1 VISVIDP
8 QELPAMAGNKLYL
21 DYISGSG
28 SAAQFFAHSPT
39 GFAAGRGARQDH
51 AYPRQ
56 EVSALLAEYNTR
68 LGAHARAMENIEAW
82 RDPST
87 LCVISGQQA
96 GFLGGPAYTLYKI
109 VTTIRL
115 AAHLEEAWGTRCVP
129 VFWLATEDHDFNEIN
144 HAYYMQ
150 ADGEV
155 GRVRFDWQEEGRPI
169 ADLPVTGDVRRA
181 YQEYMDDMSHGPHL
195 DEVKERFAPQ
205 PGEGFALWQARTW
218 SQLFSERGLVVLEP
232 RLLRP
237 VAANLFRFAI
247 EHSGEIRE
255 RLDQVAERLVAEGY
269 EPALTSE
276 QAGELYTFDAG
287 GFRVRVD
294 DPQAHLDEVTAHPER
309 YSTDAALRPLFADAL
324 LPVIVSVLGPGEIA
338 YQAMLKPLYE
348 LFDLPQPVLLPRKG
362 YTIVAQSEADRL
374 AEYQVSAKAV
384 LAEQLDLDAA
394 FGNVV
399 PASEREM
406 FAAARRDTEAAL
418 APLRSYLHDIDP
430 SLVRT
435 WEQTLANSMRNLDKL
450 EERAFRA
457 RMSQMGFSKGDL
469 RTLQNALLPRG
480 RLQERVFPLPHFINR
495 HGWQF
500 IDEIF
505 SAGEL
510 ERFGHCVL
518 TIEDER
524 A

>member
-169 ADLPVTGDVRRA
+169 ADLPVTDDVRRA

-348 LFDLPQPVLLPRKG
+348 LFDLPQ
-362 YTIVAQSEADRL
+362 
-374 AEYQVSAKAV
+374 
-384 LAEQLDLDAA
+384 
-394 FGNVV
+394 
-399 PASEREM
+399 
-406 FAAARRDTEAAL
+406 L